1 MLNCVIVD
9 IILLGHQCTDHE
21 GEGLYDYLLTILP
34 IPYDFF
40 RDPISS
46 LLNCECLS
54 RFLDVKALVGA
65 FNQEKALAGAA
76 LQLSRTWTRTCIVP
90 RYGYGTLSTPTYSG
104 IVT

>member
-21 GEGLYDYLLTILP
+21 GEGLYDFLLTILP

-65 FNQEKALAGAA
+65 FNQEMALVTSNIMNEDSIPAPA
-76 LQLSRTWTRTCIVP
+76 WTRT
-90 RYGYGTLSTPTYSG
+90 
-104 IVT
+104 